1 MAATE
6 ALISLRVL
14 SEGTWT
20 FGGTVRKA
28 LYGGT
33 EDLMEPNPHPQIVRP

>member
-20 FGGTVRKA
+20 FGGRVRKG
-28 LYGGT
+28 LDGGT
-33 EDLMEPNPHPQIVRP
+33 EDSMDPPHPQIVRP